1 MTDKVNLI
9 LLPFASLALLV
20 SIPQNGLKG
29 LFSPAI
35 TNEPCQT
42 AQIIVKIKGF
52 IKRKLE

>member
-20 SIPQNGLKG
+20 PIPQNGLVYRVRSLSTSLAK
-29 LFSPAI
+29 
-35 TNEPCQT
+35 T